1 MEEIIAFSIFGLI
14 ILAIIWAVGAFV
26 ASWLSIVLAVIT
38 IPFWWHFYFMIVDG
52 EEWNLMAMH
61 LFLNL
66 NQKTLISIV
75 KNIIKKISFRSWKV
89 KKWGMIVITK
99 LKNLLKRNP
108 KKWFVI
114 YLSSVGAI
122 EREFD
127 SFLPLETIYMNVGK
141 EEKSIFYQYYK
152 NSEKQIA
159 VYVEQVDN

>member
-1 MEEIIAFSIFGLI
+1 
-14 ILAIIWAVGAFV
+14 
-26 ASWLSIVLAVIT
+26 
-38 IPFWWHFYFMIVDG
+38 
-52 EEWNLMAMH
+52 
-61 LFLNL
+61 
-66 NQKTLISIV
+66 
-75 KNIIKKISFRSWKV
+75 
-89 KKWGMIVITK
+89 MIVITK